1 MLMAMANKQTGRKLS
16 KCERDKLVIQLKRHE
31 GHKRD
36 KDGIHRSYKDTEDL
50 WTIGYGRLIDPKR
63 GGEVSFFETRWLVES
78 NNGQASTPLDISDF
92 YVTEAGAAFL
102 LANDIDRFVKEVSH
116 KMPWVWELDEVRRR
130 VIIDMSF
137 NLGTAGFLKFKNTI
151 KAIRAKDWVGASKG
165 MLNSKWA
172 RQTKSR
178 SVTLSKMMT
187 TGKDPAWLS
196 VKK

>member
-1 MLMAMANKQTGRKLS
+1 MAMANKHSEQKLS
-16 KCERDKLVIQLKRHE
+16 ANERDKLVIQLKRHE
-31 GHKRD
+31 GHKRG
-36 KDGIHRSYKDTEDL
+36 KDGIHRSYKDTEGL

-63 GGEVSFFETRWLVES
+63 GGGVSYFEVRWLVES
-78 NNGQASTPLDISDF
+78 DNGIVATPYDISEF

-102 LANDIDRFVKEVSH
+102 LANDIDRFVKEVSQ
-116 KMPWVWELDEVRRR
+116 KMPWVWDLDEVRRR

-151 KAIRAKDWVGASKG
+151 KAIRAQDWKAAQAG

-172 RQTKSR
+172 RQTKTR

-187 TGKDPAWLS
+187 TGEDPDWLS
-196 VKK
+196 AGK